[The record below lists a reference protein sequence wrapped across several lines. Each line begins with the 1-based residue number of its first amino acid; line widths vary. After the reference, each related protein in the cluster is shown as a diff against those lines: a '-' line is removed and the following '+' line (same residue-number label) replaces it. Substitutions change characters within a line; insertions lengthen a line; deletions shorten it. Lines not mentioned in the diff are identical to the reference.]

1 MNGLVCGYGSDSD
14 QEEDSATPSTNRKD
28 NGSVKSSEKDW
39 MECMDNTSGYPYY
52 WNRETNEVK
61 WDRPPEMGPPPIPS
75 SLPVPGRPSTTA
87 LPVPSGPSKNSIS
100 NQQIKSTKNSSS
112 KNEKSS
118 SNMKTA
124 IAKDPA
130 LENAIKKLKKSKSTK
145 SKTPPEV
152 FIGPTLP
159 QLTPEEIARGKVIK
173 FEESMA
179 KDIEKDILKE
189 EPIDWSKSKVH
200 RGLYSK
206 PFAWKK
212 TPESSNCLS
221 TYQDLQ
227 ATLKKASQSISLIAG
242 NYADDSE
249 TDEDLESPPKKK
261 RHQGVHV
268 KVQKPASK
276 QSKPL
281 LKDIPGI
288 FKNNDDSD
296 DDDNENDN
304 ATGDNNSEGKCDEK
318 EKKRKRWDMKT
329 YVNVNSSAE
338 RMCLKLEALEVA
350 KIPISPLKLLA
361 VQVETLFAAWQNGA
375 LSKSYLQTTL
385 EKLSAQM
392 LDIESH
398 HLAPPGW
405 RAVWDRYAL
414 LSRYYFFVLSTTILC
429 AFFVLK
435 INVKN

>member
-1 MNGLVCGYGSDSD
+1 MNGLVSGYGSDSD
-14 QEEDSATPSTNRKD
+14 QEDDSATPSTNR
-28 NGSVKSSEKDW
+28 NAVKSSEKDW
-39 MECMDNTSGYPYY
+39 MECLDNTTGYPYY

-61 WDRPPEMGPPPIPS
+61 WDRPSELPPPIS
-75 SLPVPGRPSTTA
+75 ASLPP
-87 LPVPSGPSKNSIS
+87 PSGPSKNSIS
-100 NQQIKSTKNSSS
+100 NQHHVSKNSSNSSS
-112 KNEKSS
+112 KNENNSS
-118 SNMKTA
+118 TNTKT
-124 IAKDPA
+124 ITKDPA
-130 LENAIKKLKKSKSTK
+130 LEIAIKKLKKTKSARSKS
-145 SKTPPEV
+145 PPQV

-159 QLTPEEIARGKVIK
+159 QLTPEEIARGKVVK

-179 KDIEKDILKE
+179 KDIERDVLKE
-189 EPIDWSKSKVH
+189 EPLDWVKSKLH

-212 TPESSNCLS
+212 SSNCLS
-221 TYQDLQ
+221 TYRDLQ

-249 TDEDLESPPKKK
+249 TDEDHESPSPAKKK
-261 RHQGVHV
+261 RHPGVHV

-276 QSKPL
+276 QAKPL

-296 DDDNENDN
+296 DDNENDNN
-304 ATGDNNSEGKCDEK
+304 ATGDNNSDGKCDEQPQK
-318 EKKRKRWDMKT
+318 KKRRWDMKDRT
-329 YVNVNSSAE
+329 YINSTAE
-338 RMCLKLEALEVA
+338 RMCLKLEALEVS

-392 LDIESH
+392 SDIESH

-414 LSRYYFFVLSTTILC
+414 LSRYYFFVLYDLC
-429 AFFVLK
+429 AFLCK
-435 INVKN
+435 KQN

>member
-14 QEEDSATPSTNRKD
+14 QEEDSTTSVTIRND

-61 WDRPPEMGPPPIPS
+61 WDRPPEMGPPPVS
-75 SLPVPGRPSTTA
+75 ASDTLPI
-87 LPVPSGPSKNSIS
+87 PSGPSKTLIS
-100 NQQIKSTKNSSS
+100 NQQIKSTKNPSS
-112 KNEKSS
+112 KNENSKS
-118 SNMKTA
+118 NVKAA

-130 LENAIKKLKKSKSTK
+130 LENAIKKLKKSKTSK

-173 FEESMA
+173 FEENMA
-179 KDIEKDILKE
+179 KDIERDILKE
-189 EPIDWSKSKVH
+189 EPLDWSKNKVH

-212 TPESSNCLS
+212 SSNCLS
-221 TYQDLQ
+221 TYENLK

-249 TDEDLESPPKKK
+249 TDEDHESPPKKK
-261 RHQGVHV
+261 IRQGVHV

-304 ATGDNNSEGKCDEK
+304 ATGDNNSDGKCDEQL
-318 EKKRKRWDMKT
+318 EKKRKRWDMKERT
-329 YVNVNSSAE
+329 YINNSAE
-338 RMCLKLEALEVA
+338 IMCLKLEALEVA

-361 VQVETLFAAWQNGA
+361 VQVETLFTAWQNGA

-385 EKLSAQM
+385 EKLSTQM

-414 LSRYYFFVLSTTILC
+414 LSRYYFLFSLRLFVHFLCKKSKTRRLSKQ
-429 AFFVLK
+429 AQS
-435 INVKN
+435 